1 MALKL
6 LSLAGL
12 ATLAEGA
19 LKLGR
24 AAEGAYDVKCD
35 VSLGGNAN
43 QEASFTVRV
52 HPDWAP
58 KGAAQFKH
66 LVTKGLYNDAGVFR
80 IVPGFVAQFGLPAT
94 PQEVDQIPDD
104 PVKHSN
110 KRGTLVFATAGPNT
124 RTSQLFI
131 NYDDNKDLDGMGF
144 SPFGEV
150 LEHGMEEV
158 VDKFF
163 SGYGEQADQ
172 GELTDKGDKYLQDN
186 FPMMAKL
193 RKCTVIQ

>member
-1 MALKL
+1 MAPRALLL
-6 LSLAGL
+6 LSLA
-12 ATLAEGA
+12 ALAEGV
-19 LKLGR
+19 LRLRRRDDFKVTCSV
-24 AAEGAYDVKCD
+24 D
-35 VSLGGNAN
+35 LGGAN
-43 QEASFTVRV
+43 HTEGSFTLWV
-52 HPDWAP
+52 HQDWAP
-58 KGAAQFKH
+58 KGAAQFRK
-66 LVTKGLYNDAGVFR
+66 LIGEGLYDNAGIFR
-80 IVPGFVAQFGLPAT
+80 MVPGFVAQFGLPAV
-94 PQEVDQIPDD
+94 PREVAAIEDD

-110 KRGTLVFATAGPNT
+110 TRGTVVFATAGPNT